1 MTDIF
6 NTTIHGEGLEG
17 FINWTNIISGDLMVS
32 LFIIFLAV
40 VGYIVGKKQ
49 GLSATTAIAL
59 SGILIIIL
67 TPIFQLF
74 TIVNGQLVIA
84 GLIMIAIGIGG
95 YFLGK

>member
-17 FINWTNIISGDLMVS
+17 FINWTNIISGNLMVS

-84 GLIMIAIGIGG
+84 GLIMVAIGVGG
-95 YFLGK
+95 HFLGK